1 MLKLLGYP
9 DRLSATPGETIA
21 FRVHAEPEIA
31 HYDAAIVRLYCGD
44 RNPKG
49 PGFRVAPCNGSA
61 IGRITAQRQATD
73 AGSYI
78 RVPHG
83 SAFPKLSELTI
94 GLWLWPTL
102 ADSFAALIAKWS
114 SNAGFAFALDRGKP
128 VLRLGDSK
136 RSTDLHFEA
145 ELPLRRWTKLAVSI
159 TANRVALAVSVRGR
173 APIVVHQAPPFAPTL
188 DCATDLLIAGC
199 AQAGGVHDHFNG
211 RIEAP
216 FLIGAA
222 RDPQAMLA
230 TLDDP
235 KQIAGDPEIIAAW
248 DFAIAI
254 DGTAIHDIGPHGL
267 DGATVN
273 LPTRAVAGRLWDG
286 SERDW
291 RRAPDHYAA
300 IHFHDD
306 DLYDAHWQESFSWR
320 VPDDLPSGVYAA
332 HLSAAGADEYLPFF
346 VRAVQPGSAAK
357 VAFLAPTASY
367 IAYGN
372 DHCLLHGN
380 NPEVLAH
387 RLVVLNEGDVYLA
400 EHPELGLSL
409 YDTHRD
415 GSGVAY
421 ASRLRPML
429 NLRPQ
434 FTAWQGCLGS
444 GLWNFSADLH
454 LIDWL
459 DRAGIVHEV
468 ITDED
473 LERDGLALLSA
484 YRVVITGTHPEY
496 YSPAMRAAVERHV
509 TEGGRLMYLGGNG
522 FYWKIAFHADLPG
535 AIEVRRGEDGNRS
548 WAAEPGEYHHSFDGE
563 YGGLWRR
570 NGKPPQALAGVGYTA
585 QGFNVSIGYRRLP
598 VSFDPRASFVFAG
611 IGADETIGDFG
622 LNGGGAAGIEI
633 DRADPLL
640 GTSESTLVLA
650 TADRFPDSYIVTN
663 EDVLVNR
670 PTILGT
676 LSPLVRAD
684 ITLLTNA
691 RGGAVFATGSIAWC
705 GALAHNG
712 YDSNVA
718 RVTGNVLRRFLDPA
732 KFGG

>member
-9 DRLSATPGETIA
+9 DRLSVAPGETVA
-21 FRVHAEPEIA
+21 FRVHAEPDIA

-44 RNPKG
+44 RNPDG
-49 PGFRVAPCNGSA
+49 PGFRVAPWAGGA
-61 IGRITAQRQATD
+61 IGQIAAQRQATD

-78 RVPHG
+78 RVTHG
-83 SAFPKLSELTI
+83 DAFPRLKELTI
-94 GLWLWPTL
+94 GLFVWPTL
-102 ADSFAALIAKWS
+102 ADSLATLIAKWS
-114 SNAGFAFALDRGKP
+114 GNAGFILALDHGRP
-128 VLRLGDSK
+128 VLRLGAVALRFD
-136 RSTDLHFEA
+136 A
-145 ELPLRRWTKLAVSI
+145 ELPLRRWTRLVASIAADRATLAIDTS
-159 TANRVALAVSVRGR
+159 GR
-173 APIVVHQAPPFAPTL
+173 APIVLRQNLQLAPAL
-188 DCATDLLIAGC
+188 DCTADLLIAGREHG
-199 AQAGGVHDHFNG
+199 AMVHDHFNG

-216 FLIGAA
+216 CLLAAA
-222 RDPQAMLA
+222 REPQAMLA
-230 TLDDP
+230 ALDDP
-235 KQIAGDPEIIAAW
+235 RRIAADPALIAAW
-248 DFAIAI
+248 DFAIGI
-254 DGTAIHDIGPHGL
+254 DTTMIRDIGPHGL
-267 DGATVN
+267 DGETVN

-291 RRAPDHYAA
+291 RRAPRHYAA

-306 DLYDAHWQESFSWR
+306 DLYDARWRESFSWR
-320 VPDDLPSGVYAA
+320 APDDLPSGVYAA

-346 VRAVQPGSAAK
+346 VRPRRPGGAAG

-454 LIDWL
+454 LVDWL
-459 DRAGIVHEV
+459 DRTGIAHEV

-473 LERDGLALLSA
+473 LEREGHALLSA

-496 YSPAMRAAVERHV
+496 YSPAMRGAVERFIA
-509 TEGGRLMYLGGNG
+509 EGGRLMYLGGNG
-522 FYWKIAFHADLPG
+522 FYWKIAFSAGLPG

-548 WAAEPGEYHHSFDGE
+548 WAAEPGEYRHSFDGE

-570 NGKPPQALAGVGYTA
+570 NGKPPQALVGVGYTA

-598 VSFDPRASFVFAG
+598 ASFDPRASFVFAG
-611 IGADETIGDFG
+611 VGDETIGDFG
-622 LNGGGAAGIEI
+622 LNGGGAAGVEI

-640 GTSESTLVLA
+640 GTPDATLVLA

-670 PTILGT
+670 PTILGM

-684 ITLLTNA
+684 LTLMTNA

-705 GALAHNG
+705 GALPHNG
-712 YDSNVA
+712 SDNNVA
-718 RVTGNVLRRFLDPA
+718 RVTANVLRRFLDPA
-732 KFGG
+732 PLGG